1 MKRVREVMVV
11 GGCLVV
17 ALGSMAGCGSSD
29 DDAGS
34 GGSQAA
40 AQTTT
45 KAVDAT
51 DSQLKPFLTPPAL
64 PKWPALAKAPDK
76 ALKLAYIGGGSGT
89 AAVTSD
95 ALKDASDAL
104 SWKYQRLTVDT
115 SDPGA
120 IDSAMLSAVNAG
132 ADVIVNSAGAES
144 VKNALGVA
152 AKAKVPVVQLYAPDA
167 GLPGFTAS
175 IASTKVS
182 AEAWGKVMG
191 LAVLADAE
199 KAGKTAHVGLITSS
213 ALPNFEP
220 IADAAIATIKQ
231 NCPKCTADK
240 IDTPAA
246 DLTTGQVGRG
256 VVSFAQRK
264 PDTNYVQFSV
274 GFLSGGVRTALDG
287 AGLKDIKFIGMVP
300 TTAQLK
306 ELRAGKDVGWV
317 AYPNKLDAYLA
328 VDAAARA
335 LTGGDP
341 KIHDQEIEPV
351 WLLTDKSDYDEK
363 VTPELPVDYRAYFSK
378 LWNVG

>member
-1 MKRVREVMVV
+1 MKRVREVMVT
-11 GGCLVV
+11 GGCLLV
-17 ALGSMAGCGSSD
+17 ALGSVAGCGSSD
-29 DDAGS
+29 DDAG
-34 GGSQAA
+34 GGAQAA
-40 AQTTT
+40 SQTT
-45 KAVDAT
+45 KGDAI
-51 DSQLKPFLTPPAL
+51 DNELKPFLAPPKL
-64 PKWPALAKAPDK
+64 PEWPALATAPEK
-76 ALKLAYIGGGSGT
+76 ALKLAYVGGGSGT

-95 ALKDASDAL
+95 ALKDAAGAL

-120 IDSAMLSAVNAG
+120 VDSAMLSAVNAG

-144 VKNALGVA
+144 VKNALNVA
-152 AKAKVPVVQLYAPDA
+152 TKAKVPVVQLYAPDA

-175 IASTKVS
+175 IAATKVS

-191 LAVLADAE
+191 LAVLSDA
-199 KAGKTAHVGLITSS
+199 KRAGKTAHVGLITSS

-220 IADAAIATIKQ
+220 IADAAIATIKR
-231 NCPKCTADK
+231 NCAKCTADK

-256 VVSFAQRK
+256 VVSFIQRK
-264 PDTNYVQFSV
+264 PQTNYVQFSV

-287 AGLKDIKFIGMVP
+287 AGLKQVKFIGMVP

-306 ELRAGKDVGWV
+306 ELRDGKDVGWV
-317 AYPNKLDAYLA
+317 AYPNQLDAYLA

-341 KIHDQEIEPV
+341 KIHNQEVEPV
-351 WLLTDKSDYDEK
+351 WLLTDKSEYDEK
-363 VTPELPVDYRAYFSK
+363 VTPELPVDYRAHFSK
-378 LWNVG
+378 LWKVG